1 MSGPQVSFNVG
12 NRYFWPHSDGSRQY
26 DDFLTGDERHQ
37 SVVSS
42 ESEESGGF
50 LGQRIRNYP
59 STSAAVPATRPG
71 CRKMLV
77 RQRPPGFERWLT
89 VPPILGA
96 RGVVVR

>member
-1 MSGPQVSFNVG
+1 MGYHLS
-12 NRYFWPHSDGSRQY
+12 
-26 DDFLTGDERHQ
+26 TI
-37 SVVSS
+37 S
-42 ESEESGGF
+42 ECGTD
-50 LGQRIRNYP
+50 

-71 CRKMLV
+71 CRMMLV